1 MTHLEYIVLEYCSD
15 IEKLSPEKILF
26 AVASS
31 LNWGTGGRQV
41 DLEAQERWL
50 RRCQSVCV
58 GLWQA
63 KKAEDAATL
72 FGDLGI

>member
-1 MTHLEYIVLEYCSD
+1 MLEYCSD

-41 DLEAQERWL
+41 DLEAQERRL
-50 RRCQSVCV
+50 QRCQSVCV
-58 GLWQA
+58 GLRQA
-63 KKAEDAATL
+63 KEIEDGATL
-72 FGDLGI
+72 FEDLDI